1 MQDGG
6 VQDGGVQDGDVQI
19 RVRYWGSAREAAGR
33 AEDIVDADD
42 LRGAVAAVADRYGE
56 RFRRIVE
63 MSTVVVDGERLLP
76 HAQVQLH
83 DGSLVEVMPPYAG
96 G

>member
-6 VQDGGVQDGDVQI
+6 VQI

-33 AEDIVDADD
+33 AEDVVDAQD

-63 MSTVVVDGERLLP
+63 MSTIVVDGERLPP
-76 HAQVQLH
+76 HARVEVH
-83 DGSLVEVMPPYAG
+83 DGSVVEVMPPFAG

>member
-1 MQDGG
+1 
-6 VQDGGVQDGDVQI
+6 VEI

-33 AEDIVDADD
+33 AEDIVEAAD

-63 MSTVVVDGERLLP
+63 MSTIVVDGTRLPP
-76 HAQVQLH
+76 HAHVEVQ
-83 DGSLVEVMPPYAG
+83 DGSVVEVMPPFAG

>member
-1 MQDGG
+1 
-6 VQDGGVQDGDVQI
+6 VQI

-33 AEDIVDADD
+33 SEDVVEAAD

-63 MSTVVVDGERLLP
+63 LSTVVVDGTRLPPYGHVDLRE
-76 HAQVQLH
+76 
-83 DGSLVEVMPPYAG
+83 GSVVELMPPFAG

>member
-1 MQDGG
+1 
-6 VQDGGVQDGDVQI
+6 VQI

-33 AEDIVDADD
+33 AEDVVEAGD
-42 LRGAVAAVADRYGE
+42 LRAAVAAIADRYGE

-63 MSTVVVDGERLLP
+63 MSTIVVDGTRFAP
-76 HAQVQLH
+76 HAQVDVH
-83 DGSLVEVMPPYAG
+83 DGSVVEVMPPFAG

>member
-1 MQDGG
+1 MQDGA
-6 VQDGGVQDGDVQI
+6 VQI

-33 AEDIVDADD
+33 AEDVVEAAG
-42 LRGAVAAVADRYGE
+42 LREAVAAVADRYGE

-63 MSTVVVDGERLLP
+63 MSTIVVDGERLPP
-76 HAQVQLH
+76 HAKVAVH
-83 DGSLVEVMPPYAG
+83 EGSVVEVMPPFAG